1 MSGALLRYRVIA
13 WVVGVFLLLL
23 TFGVVVRYTD
33 WLGLR
38 TDLISR
44 TVSPIH
50 GFGYMLYLAAG
61 VDLAFRVRWPVGRT
75 LLVLLAGTVPF
86 LSFVAERSVTR
97 EVSARIADDERLA
110 AGDGRPPA
118 AAGPRP

>member
-1 MSGALLRYRVIA
+1 MRGALLRYRVIA
-13 WVVGVFLLLL
+13 WIVGVFLLLL

-33 WLGLR
+33 WLGFR

-61 VDLAFRVRWPVGRT
+61 VDLAFRVRWRVGRT

-97 EVSARIADDERLA
+97 EVSARIAGSEPLA
-110 AGDGRPPA
+110 AGDPRPGA

>member
-1 MSGALLRYRVIA
+1 MRGALLRFRVIA
-13 WVVGVFLLLL
+13 WIVGVFLLLL
-23 TFGVVVRYTD
+23 TVGVVARYSD
-33 WLGLR
+33 WLGFR
-38 TDLISR
+38 TDVISR

-97 EVSARIADDERLA
+97 EVTGRIAADETSRA
-110 AGDGRPPA
+110 AGGRPGA